1 MLYCGSNTGFHH
13 SNSHSNIT
21 TLFLLLKFEEKECSD
36 LFETNIGKRGKKK
49 KQRELTIKLS
59 ASSRPRTLVFINNLG
74 SWGAGIAG
82 VAALQFSGEEPEAQ
96 SSKLLSQG
104 DKVSKYWYLNNVDW
118 AWCTRLLFQ
127 LISCRTKIPK
137 SLTLKSLLFLS
148 VHTASINF

>member
-1 MLYCGSNTGFHH
+1 MICLKPTLGS
-13 SNSHSNIT
+13 
-21 TLFLLLKFEEKECSD
+21 EE
-36 LFETNIGKRGKKK
+36 KKK

-127 LISCRTKIPK
+127 LISCRTKIPNVTRDGEK
-137 SLTLKSLLFLS
+137 IKQKEF
-148 VHTASINF
+148 

>member
-21 TLFLLLKFEEKECSD
+21 TWFLLLKFEEKECSD
-36 LFETNIGKRGKKK
+36 LFETNIGKRGKKIK
-49 KQRELTIKLS
+49 TEGTNNKLS

-74 SWGAGIAG
+74 SWGSGDRG
-82 VAALQFSGEEPEAQ
+82 GSNQFSGEEPEAQ

-104 DKVSKYWYLNNVDW
+104 DKVSKHWYLNNVDS
-118 AWCTRLLFQ
+118 WCTRLLFQ

-137 SLTLKSLLFLS
+137 VSDSKISPLS
-148 VHTASINF
+148 VSPHCFY